1 MIPRRAPLPKVPLPA
16 QLRRTPRRCTRSCLE
31 PERTW
36 TMADGAK
43 LNPDDANA
51 ASKTLP
57 PGTTAMVTNLE
68 TGKSAIVTIED
79 RRHP

>member
-1 MIPRRAPLPKVPLPA
+1 
-16 QLRRTPRRCTRSCLE
+16 
-31 PERTW
+31 
-36 TMADGAK
+36 MADGAK

>member
-1 MIPRRAPLPKVPLPA
+1 MSGTRAHLDRSGCKRTGKASFYA
-16 QLRRTPRRCTRSCLE
+16 QTLAGK
-31 PERTW
+31 